1 MEDGGNGVG
10 RDGGEQMTIM
20 KNLWDRHNQSISDM
34 SRVDPGLLVSEGS
47 KLSALDISGNN
58 LSGVDPIKNAKGV
71 ISRMDS
77 CQGLFDQ
84 DGNMNDED
92 RFDLTIEEVV
102 WTGMLY
108 CTVSSTVVMV
118 LI

>member
-1 MEDGGNGVG
+1 MAASRWTFLAALSSTVTSEGCGVT
-10 RDGGEQMTIM
+10 RLDI
-20 KNLWDRHNQSISDM
+20 NDRDM

-77 CQGLFDQ
+77 CQGLFDE
-84 DGNMNDED
+84 DGNLNDED

-108 CTVSSTVVMV
+108 CTVSKNCNQEY
-118 LI
+118 